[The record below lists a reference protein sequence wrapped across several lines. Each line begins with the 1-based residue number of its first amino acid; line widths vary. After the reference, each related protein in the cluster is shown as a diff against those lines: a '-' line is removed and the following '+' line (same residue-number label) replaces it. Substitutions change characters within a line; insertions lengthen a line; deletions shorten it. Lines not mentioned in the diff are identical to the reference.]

1 MPEPAANT
9 PTSNAG
15 PSRPHEFWAQ
25 VAAQCAAVA
34 VAFVVG
40 TLVLLGWDYGRRL
53 ASDPLESP
61 EYRALKAELARNPAA
76 ESVKEQ
82 IRALDLALRRE
93 FFRQRTFTARGAWLL
108 LGGIV
113 VFVVA
118 AKTAATLQRRL
129 PMPQPETVPHDRDQ
143 AVSRAARWAV
153 GGLAAGLFA
162 MAVLL
167 STRLT
172 SEFDRSEAVVF
183 SKEGSAPQVARAP
196 ANDASPSPAPLAKAN
211 AGTSRAAS
219 PVPTLPQ
226 ASQSSQQG
234 PNDDEYRKSWPRFR
248 GPGGN
253 GISAYTNVPM
263 KWDAASGEN
272 ILWKTPVPLEGNNS
286 AIVWKDRVFVTGATP
301 EKRQVF
307 CFDAGDGKLRWTR
320 DVPGTPDSA
329 AEIELNEDTGFAAPT
344 AATDGRRVFAIFANG
359 DLGAFD
365 FDGNL
370 VWARSLG
377 IPKNHYGHASS
388 LATWRDRL
396 IVQFDQGTA
405 KEGKSRLLALD
416 GATGKTVWETPRPV
430 PNSWST
436 PLVINVKGQ
445 EQIVACGDPWVIAY
459 RASDG
464 QEVWRGKFLRQDV
477 GPSPTYLDGI
487 VYVAS
492 EFPQVSAIRA
502 DGQGDITATHLAWMG
517 EDGLPDTCSPLA
529 TPEYLILL
537 TSAGTMTCYGA
548 KDGKKLWE
556 HDFEVN
562 FKSSPSLVGKSVYVI
577 SDEGKGFVVEPGP
590 TGVKI
595 AAESNLGEPCV
606 ASPAF
611 QDGRIY
617 LRGKKHLF
625 CIGAKL

>member
-1 MPEPAANT
+1 MPEPAPNAT
-9 PTSNAG
+9 TSNLGTCRAG
-15 PSRPHEFWAQ
+15 AFWAQ

-34 VAFVVG
+34 AAFVVG
-40 TLVLLGWDYGRRL
+40 TLVLLGWDYGRRW
-53 ASDPLESP
+53 ANDPLESP
-61 EYRALKAELARNPAA
+61 EYQALKADLARNPAD
-76 ESVKEQ
+76 ERVKER
-82 IRALDLALRRE
+82 IRVLDLALRRA
-93 FFRQRTFTARGAWLL
+93 FFRQRTYTARGAWLL

-113 VFVVA
+113 VLVVA

-129 PMPQPETVPHDRDQ
+129 PMPQPEAVPHDRDQ
-143 AVSRAARWAV
+143 AASRSARWAV
-153 GGLAAGLFA
+153 GGLAAGLLVV
-162 MAVLL
+162 AVLL
-167 STRLT
+167 SARLT
-172 SEFDRSEAVVF
+172 SEFDRPEAVAR
-183 SKEGSAPQVARAP
+183 SEPSPGTSAPRAQ
-196 ANDASPSPAPLAKAN
+196 ASDASPKLAPPAKAGDEGSKPAAPAPTLSQ
-211 AGTSRAAS
+211 TSPSS
-219 PVPTLPQ
+219 PPI
-226 ASQSSQQG
+226 

-253 GISAYTNVPM
+253 GISAYTNVPT
-263 KWDAASGEN
+263 KWDAARGEN
-272 ILWKTPVPLEGNNS
+272 IRWKTPVPLEGNSS
-286 AIVWKDRVFVTGATP
+286 AIVWKDRVFVTGATA

-307 CFDAGDGKLRWTR
+307 CFDAADGKLRWSR
-320 DVPGTPDSA
+320 DVPSTPAST

-344 AATDGRRVFAIFANG
+344 AATDGLRVFAIFANG

-430 PNSWST
+430 PSSWST
-436 PLVINVKGQ
+436 PLVIHGKGQ

-459 RASDG
+459 RANDG

-477 GPSPTYLDGI
+477 GPSPTYLEGI

-502 DGQGDITATHLAWMG
+502 DGQGDITATHLVWMG

-537 TSAGTMTCYGA
+537 TSSGTMTCYGA

-562 FKSSPSLVGKSVYVI
+562 FKSSPSLVGKRVYVI
-577 SDEGKGFVVEPGP
+577 SDEGKAFVVEPSA
-590 TGVKI
+590 TGVKVV
-595 AAESNLGEPCV
+595 AESNLGEPCV

-611 QDGRIY
+611 QDGRLY
-617 LRGKKHLF
+617 LRGKQHLV
-625 CIGAKL
+625 CIGAK